1 MNVGVPSRPS
11 ARGLAE
17 CAGRRIGLT
26 VLLLASCL
34 APVAAQDGPNEGS
47 VGGVVVDAL
56 TGAPIAAALV
66 VVDDERRAVLTDSLG
81 AFDFGWMEGGPLTLS
96 ARRYGYQA
104 QGMHAIVPHGGALVV
119 EIPLPPEAVLLD
131 GIEVVTE
138 RLQTMDQRLTSRR
151 RALAASSRAFE
162 QERLVRSGA
171 RDFLEFL
178 LVEAS
183 LRTQPC
189 GRRASGAQCVRRRG
203 GLVQPRVYL
212 DEMPIIGGLDHLAS
226 YQPYDLYLVEVYGAG
241 VEIRAYT
248 HFFMER
254 MARRPVALMP
264 IMQWW

>member
-1 MNVGVPSRPS
+1 M
-11 ARGLAE
+11 
-17 CAGRRIGLT
+17 
-26 VLLLASCL
+26 LASCL
-34 APVAAQDGPNEGS
+34 VPVAAQDRPNEGS

-56 TGAPIAAALV
+56 TGAPIAGALV

-81 AFDFGWMEGGPLTLS
+81 AFDFGWMESGPITLT
-96 ARRYGYQA
+96 ARRYGYEP
-104 QGMHAIVPHGGALVV
+104 QGMHAVVPRAGELVI
-119 EIPLPPEAVLLD
+119 EFPLPPEAVLLD
-131 GIEVVTE
+131 GLEVVTE
-138 RLQTMDQRLTSRR
+138 RLQTMDQRLMSRR
-151 RALAASSRAFE
+151 LALAASSRAFE

-178 LVEAS
+178 QLEAA

-189 GRRASGAQCVRRRG
+189 GRRAFGAQCVWRRG
-203 GLVQPRVYL
+203 RPVQPRVYV
-212 DEMPIIGGLDHLAS
+212 DEIPILGGLDHLAS

-248 HFFMER
+248 HLFMER